1 MNVCLRGSS
10 PATMVAG
17 ILLLSRARTFGQ
29 RIRVDILGDPS
40 EIGIV
45 TGPAVLHSDPL
56 AACGVGRELGSGALV
71 VVPGPSAAPLAV
83 SLTPDGRGG
92 WFEVARE
99 GDGEHP
105 ATRALLALLREPP
118 AGLAPLAA
126 QVTAGFAAL
135 GVALEPAV
143 LDLLFGA
150 PVAPLARLAVA
161 LRAGRTLTGQRGAPV
176 TAALIGPLA
185 EGIDAV
191 DAEATLGRLQ
201 PDLAAPLAA
210 LRAHA
215 GRLKS
220 DGSPALALSIDELL
234 SHFGLLPVG
243 GILPPLDPATD
254 AVAVGLARAITATS
268 GRDQAQVALLDTYR
282 FLGGGFV
289 AKSDWVVDLP
299 ADAPPTERLA
309 RWRWFCT
316 QVSEAAARVD
326 RIWRDLVDPPM

>member
-29 RIRVDILGDPS
+29 RIRVDILGDPTDV
-40 EIGIV
+40 GAV
-45 TGPAVLHSDPL
+45 TGPAVLHSAPL
-56 AACGVGRELGSGALV
+56 ASCGVGRELGSGALV
-71 VVPGPSAAPLAV
+71 VVPGPGSAPLAL
-83 SLTPDGRGG
+83 SLSADGRGG
-92 WFEVARE
+92 WFEVAR
-99 GDGEHP
+99 DGEGESP
-105 ATRALLALLREPP
+105 ATRALMALLRDQRPEPKR
-118 AGLAPLAA
+118 LARAVR
-126 QVTAGFAAL
+126 QGFSAL

-143 LDLLFGA
+143 LDVLFGA

-161 LRAGRTLTGQRGAPV
+161 LRAGRTLTGVRGAPV
-176 TAALIGPLA
+176 TAALVLPLSEEAPPEASAALLRLHPEVA
-185 EGIDAV
+185 E
-191 DAEATLGRLQ
+191 
-201 PDLAAPLAA
+201 PLVG

-215 GRLKS
+215 QALAAE
-220 DGSPALALSIDELL
+220 GSPALLLALDELL
-234 SHFGLLPVG
+234 AHFGLLPLG

-254 AVAVGLARAITATS
+254 AVAVGLGRALGATA
-268 GRDQAQVALLDTYR
+268 GEGQAQVPLMETYR

-289 AKSDWVVDLP
+289 RQADWVVDLP
-299 ADAPPTERLA
+299 SDAPPVERLA

>member
-29 RIRVDILGDPS
+29 RIRVDIVGDPTDV
-40 EIGIV
+40 GAV
-45 TGPAVLHSDPL
+45 TGPAVLYSAPL
-56 AACGVGRELGSGALV
+56 ASCGVGRDFGSGALV
-71 VVPGPSAAPLAV
+71 VVPGPTTAPLAV
-83 SLTPDGRGG
+83 SFSPDGRGG

-105 ATRALLALLREPP
+105 ASRALMALLHDPDPER
-118 AGLAPLAA
+118 LPLARA
-126 QVTAGFAAL
+126 VRSGFATL
-135 GVALEPAV
+135 GVALEPSV
-143 LDLLFGA
+143 LDVLFGA
-150 PVAPLARLAVA
+150 PAAPLVRLAVA
-161 LRAGRTLTGQRGAPV
+161 LRAGRTLTGERGAPM
-176 TAALIGPLA
+176 TAALVGPLG
-185 EGIDAV
+185 EDDATS
-191 DAEATLGRLQ
+191 AAATLARLH
-201 PDLAAPLAA
+201 PRVRAPMADLRRVAKTLS
-210 LRAHA
+210 A
-215 GRLKS
+215 G
-220 DGSPALALSIDELL
+220 GSPALLLAMDELL
-234 SHFGLLPVG
+234 AHFGLLPLG

-254 AVAVGLARAITATS
+254 AVAVGLGRALAATA
-268 GRDQAQVALLDTYR
+268 GEGQAQVPLMETYR

-289 AKSDWVVDLP
+289 TRSEWVVDLP